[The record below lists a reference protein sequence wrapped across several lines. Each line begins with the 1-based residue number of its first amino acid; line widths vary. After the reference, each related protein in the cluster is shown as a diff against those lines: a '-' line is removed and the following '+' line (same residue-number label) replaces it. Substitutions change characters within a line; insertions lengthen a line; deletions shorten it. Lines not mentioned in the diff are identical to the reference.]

1 MKKNQ
6 FEIIFAHKKCKLQFL
21 LFYHDFYSMNI
32 HILTDVGLEPSVTS
46 VRGSCGERDRGGGRG
61 LSSHTGPSGGLV
73 SISPGTASGAI
84 GGLSPASG
92 SNLVLGSS
100 GTNQRRFDEDVNLPL
115 IKVVVLGAPTVGKTS
130 VVRVSAFTSRRSAI
144 FITDL
149 SRCITLLSSLHSA
162 VHIFTHLLKHATFK
176 TIKDFF

>member
-1 MKKNQ
+1 M
-6 FEIIFAHKKCKLQFL
+6 
-21 LFYHDFYSMNI
+21 
-32 HILTDVGLEPSVTS
+32 LTDVGLEPSVTS

-100 GTNQRRFDEDVNLPL
+100 ATNQRRFDEDVNLPL

-130 VVRVSAFTSRRSAI
+130 VVRVSECLHILVYFSCHFLKAI
-144 FITDL
+144 NN
-149 SRCITLLSSLHSA
+149 
-162 VHIFTHLLKHATFK
+162 VHIVMRCRLSPFLVTTDANFVDVFLSHRDFCHSYYIQVFYLILRILMKSKTFTF
-176 TIKDFF
+176 